1 VEVIVNFQHLRP
13 SAAVAAGWR
22 TTVSRMEA
30 QAVAVVVMT
39 LLREPVQQDK
49 ETQAAQELRRLAAEA
64 AVLVVLVLPG
74 CKYK

>member
-1 VEVIVNFQHLRP
+1 
-13 SAAVAAGWR
+13 
-22 TTVSRMEA
+22 MEA

-74 CKYK
+74 LQIQVMASTGTNYHKEVAS